1 MTLENVTIQIEL
13 TQSQVKSAY
22 NELSYNDQK
31 SLASDILGD
40 ADDDDVVEAL
50 LWYDS
55 RIESL
60 ASSISD
66 EQIETFYNAL
76 VDNDKADVLKKLVGS
91 NPEIDTDTLVE
102 RAIVKENLEKIA
114 QNLDED
120 QVRILLNNVDRD
132 TVMKALY
139 IDSTKYY
146 AEEITRLEIV
156 EYVVSMLNLDEVIKG
171 IAKWPLSKIIES
183 VKKLFIQ

>member
-1 MTLENVTIQIEL
+1 MKLENVTLNLEL

-22 NELSYNDQK
+22 DELSYHAQK
-31 SLASDILGD
+31 SLASEILDD
-40 ADDDDVVEAL
+40 ADDDDIAEAVL
-50 LWYDS
+50 EYNS
-55 RIESL
+55 RIDQMAAIITKDQL
-60 ASSISD
+60 T
-66 EQIETFYNAL
+66 TFYNAL
-76 VDNDKADVLKKLVGS
+76 ADSDVNILKDLIGV
-91 NPEIDTDTLVE
+91 NQEIDTDTLIE

-146 AEEITRLEIV
+146 AEEITRSEIV
-156 EYVVSMLNLDEVIKG
+156 EDVVSMLNLDEVIKG